1 MKRCNVADDNMTIY
15 SHVMDRYRIKT
26 AEFKARLS
34 EYLRQVRGGRTL
46 TILDRNTPIAR
57 VTPIHS
63 GRGLTIREPS
73 GDLGE
78 VPRPPP
84 LRVDVDVV
92 ELLREER
99 GDR

>member
-1 MKRCNVADDNMTIY
+1 MTIY
-15 SHVMDRYRIKT
+15 GHVMDTSHVRI

-34 EYLRQVRGGRTL
+34 AYLRQVRGGRTL
-46 TILDRNTPIAR
+46 TILDRDTPIAR
-57 VTPIHS
+57 VTPVRS
-63 GRGLTIREPS
+63 GRGLTIRESS

-78 VPRPPP
+78 VPQPPP